1 VFLLGQKYNNLE
13 KVNKGITMEQQVKQ
27 ERLQG
32 RLGPEIKEFRQE
44 RRTLQLATVDEE
56 GRPNVSYAPF
66 VQNQEGY
73 FVLISDIARH
83 ARNLK
88 ANPNVSLMMIEDEE
102 SSKQLYAR
110 KRLTFD
116 ATASVVERE
125 SELWT
130 QVIGQMKERFGE
142 IIDGLS
148 QLQDFSLFNLKAEN
162 GLFVKGF
169 GQAYQVSGDDLVDF
183 VHLQEGHKKVSNE

>member
-1 VFLLGQKYNNLE
+1 
-13 KVNKGITMEQQVKQ
+13 MEQQVKQ

-88 ANPNVSLMMIEDEE
+88 ANPQVSLMMIEDEE

-116 ATASVVERE
+116 ALASVVERE
-125 SELWT
+125 TELWT
-130 QVIGQMKERFGE
+130 QVIGQMQERFGE

>member
-1 VFLLGQKYNNLE
+1 
-13 KVNKGITMEQQVKQ
+13 MDQQVKQ

-44 RRTLQLATVDEE
+44 RRTLQLATVDAEA
-56 GRPNVSYAPF
+56 RPNVSYAPY

-73 FVLISDIARH
+73 FVLISKIARH
-83 ARNLK
+83 ARNLLE
-88 ANPNVSLMMIEDEE
+88 NPNVSLMMIEDEE
-102 SSKQLYAR
+102 SSKQLFAR

-116 ATASVVERE
+116 AVANVVERDTYM
-125 SELWT
+125 WQ
-130 QVIGQMKERFGE
+130 QVVGQMKERFGE

-148 QLQDFSLFNLKAEN
+148 QLEDFVLFNLKPES

-183 VHLQEGHKKVSNE
+183 VHLQEGHKKIESA

>member
-1 VFLLGQKYNNLE
+1 
-13 KVNKGITMEQQVKQ
+13 MDQQVKQ

-32 RLGPEIKEFRQE
+32 RLGPEIKKFRQE
-44 RRTLQLATVDEE
+44 RRTIQLATVDAE
-56 GRPNVSYAPF
+56 GRPNVSYAPY

-73 FVLISDIARH
+73 FVLISQIARH
-83 ARNLK
+83 ARNLLE
-88 ANPNVSLMMIEDEE
+88 NPNVSLMMIEDED
-102 SSKQLYAR
+102 SSKQLFAR

-116 ATASVVERE
+116 AVATVVERDTE
-125 SELWT
+125 MWQ
-130 QVIGQMKERFGE
+130 QVVGQMKDCFGE

-148 QLQDFSLFNLKAEN
+148 QLEDFVLFNLKAEQ

-183 VHLQEGHKKVSNE
+183 VHLQEGHKKIESA

>member
-1 VFLLGQKYNNLE
+1 
-13 KVNKGITMEQQVKQ
+13 MDQQVKQ

-44 RRTLQLATVDEE
+44 RRTLQLATIDAE
-56 GRPNVSYAPF
+56 GRPNVSYAPY

-73 FVLISDIARH
+73 FVLISKIARH
-83 ARNLK
+83 ARNLLE
-88 ANPNVSLMMIEDEE
+88 NPNVSLMMIEDEE
-102 SSKQLYAR
+102 SSKQLFAR

-116 ATASVVERE
+116 AVANVVERDTE
-125 SELWT
+125 MWQ
-130 QVIGQMKERFGE
+130 QVVEQMKERFGE

-148 QLQDFSLFNLKAEN
+148 QLEDFVLFNLKPES

-183 VHLQEGHKKVSNE
+183 VHLQEGHKKVESA

>member
-1 VFLLGQKYNNLE
+1 
-13 KVNKGITMEQQVKQ
+13 MDQQVKQ

-32 RLGPEIKEFRQE
+32 RLGPEIKAFRQE
-44 RRTLQLATVDEE
+44 RRTLQLATVDAK
-56 GRPNVSYAPF
+56 GRPNVSYAPY

-73 FVLISDIARH
+73 FVLISQIARH
-83 ARNLK
+83 ARNLLE
-88 ANPNVSLMMIEDEE
+88 NPNVSLMMIEDEG
-102 SSKQLYAR
+102 SSKQLFAR

-116 ATASVVERE
+116 AVATVVERDTE
-125 SELWT
+125 IWQ
-130 QVIGQMKERFGE
+130 QVIGQMQVRFGD

-148 QLQDFSLFNLKAEN
+148 QLEDFVLFNLKAEQ

-183 VHLQEGHKKVSNE
+183 VHLQEGHKKIESA

>member
-1 VFLLGQKYNNLE
+1 
-13 KVNKGITMEQQVKQ
+13 MEQQVKQ

-88 ANPNVSLMMIEDEE
+88 ANPQVSLMMIEDEE

-116 ATASVVERE
+116 AQASVVERE
-125 SELWT
+125 TELWV
-130 QVIGQMKERFGE
+130 QVIGQMQERFGE

>member
-1 VFLLGQKYNNLE
+1 
-13 KVNKGITMEQQVKQ
+13 MDQQVKQ

-44 RRTLQLATVDEE
+44 RRTLQLATVDAE
-56 GRPNVSYAPF
+56 GRPNVSYAPYI
-66 VQNQEGY
+66 QNQEGY
-73 FVLISDIARH
+73 FVLISKIARH
-83 ARNLK
+83 ARNLLE
-88 ANPNVSLMMIEDEE
+88 NPNVSLMMIEDEE
-102 SSKQLYAR
+102 SSKQLFAR

-116 ATASVVERE
+116 AVANVVERDTE
-125 SELWT
+125 MWQ
-130 QVIGQMKERFGE
+130 QVVGQMKERFGE

-148 QLQDFSLFNLKAEN
+148 QLEDFVLFNLKPES

-183 VHLQEGHKKVSNE
+183 VHLQEGHKKVESA

>member
-1 VFLLGQKYNNLE
+1 
-13 KVNKGITMEQQVKQ
+13 MDQQVKQ

-44 RRTLQLATVDEE
+44 RRTLQLATVDAE
-56 GRPNVSYAPF
+56 GRPNVSYAPY

-73 FVLISDIARH
+73 FVLISKIARH
-83 ARNLK
+83 ARNLLE
-88 ANPNVSLMMIEDEE
+88 NPNVSLMMIEDEE
-102 SSKQLYAR
+102 SSKQLFAR

-116 ATASVVERE
+116 AVANVVERDTE
-125 SELWT
+125 MWQ

-148 QLQDFSLFNLKAEN
+148 QLEDFVLFNLKPES

-183 VHLQEGHKKVSNE
+183 VHLQEGHKKVESA

>member
-1 VFLLGQKYNNLE
+1 
-13 KVNKGITMEQQVKQ
+13 MDQQVKQ

-44 RRTLQLATVDEE
+44 RRTLQLATVDAE
-56 GRPNVSYAPF
+56 GRPNVSYAPY
-66 VQNQEGY
+66 VQNQGGY
-73 FVLISDIARH
+73 FVLISKIARH
-83 ARNLK
+83 ARNLLE
-88 ANPNVSLMMIEDEE
+88 NPNVSLMMIEDEE
-102 SSKQLYAR
+102 SSKQLFAR

-116 ATASVVERE
+116 AVANVVERDTE
-125 SELWT
+125 MWQ
-130 QVIGQMKERFGE
+130 QVVGQMKERFGE

-148 QLQDFSLFNLKAEN
+148 QLEDFVLFNLKPES

-183 VHLQEGHKKVSNE
+183 VHLQEGHKKVESA

>member
-1 VFLLGQKYNNLE
+1 
-13 KVNKGITMEQQVKQ
+13 MDQQVKQ

-44 RRTLQLATVDEE
+44 RKTIQLATVDEE
-56 GRPNVSYAPF
+56 GRPNVSYAPY
-66 VQNQEGY
+66 VQNQDGY
-73 FVLISDIARH
+73 FVLISQIARH
-83 ARNLK
+83 ARNLEK
-88 ANPNVSLMMIEDEE
+88 NPDVSLMMIEDE
-102 SSKQLYAR
+102 SDSKQLFAR

-116 ATASVVERE
+116 AVASIVERDTE
-125 SELWT
+125 QW
-130 QVIGQMKERFGE
+130 QAVIAQMQDRFGE

-148 QLQDFSLFNLKAEN
+148 QLQDFILFNLKAEQ

-183 VHLQEGHKKVSNE
+183 VHLQEGHRKVEKSEA

>member
-1 VFLLGQKYNNLE
+1 
-13 KVNKGITMEQQVKQ
+13 MDQQVKQ

-32 RLGPEIKEFRQE
+32 RLGPEIQEFRQE
-44 RRTLQLATVDEE
+44 RRTLQLATVDAD

-66 VQNQEGY
+66 VQNQDGY
-73 FVLISDIARH
+73 FVLISEIARH
-83 ARNLK
+83 ARNLQV
-88 ANPNVSLMMIEDEE
+88 NPSVSIMMIEDEGG
-102 SSKQLYAR
+102 SKQLFAR

-116 ATASVVERE
+116 AAAKVVERD
-125 SELWT
+125 SEQWN
-130 QVIGQMKERFGE
+130 QVIEQLQERFGE

-148 QLQDFSLFNLKAEN
+148 QLQDFVLFNFKPEH

>member
-1 VFLLGQKYNNLE
+1 
-13 KVNKGITMEQQVKQ
+13 MDQQIKQ

-32 RLGPEIKEFRQE
+32 RLGPEIQEFRQQ
-44 RRTLQLATVDEE
+44 RKTIQLATVDEE

-73 FVLISDIARH
+73 FVLISEIARH
-83 ARNLK
+83 ARNLQV
-88 ANPNVSLMMIEDEE
+88 NPHVSLMLIEDEE
-102 SSKQLYAR
+102 SSKQLFAR

-116 ATASVVERE
+116 AIASVVERD
-125 SELWT
+125 SPLWA
-130 QVIGQMKERFGE
+130 QVIGQMQERFGE
-142 IIDGLS
+142 IVEGLS
-148 QLQDFSLFNLKAEN
+148 QLQDFVLFNLKAER

-183 VHLQEGHKKVSNE
+183 VHPQEGHKKASNS

>member
-1 VFLLGQKYNNLE
+1 
-13 KVNKGITMEQQVKQ
+13 MDQQVKQ

-32 RLGPEIKEFRQE
+32 RLGPEIQEFRQE
-44 RRTLQLATVDEE
+44 RRTLQLATVDEQ

-66 VQNQEGY
+66 VQNQDGY
-73 FVLISDIARH
+73 FVLISEIARH
-83 ARNLK
+83 ARNLQV
-88 ANPNVSLMMIEDEE
+88 NPSVSIMMIEDEE
-102 SSKQLYAR
+102 SSKQLFAR

-116 ATASVVERE
+116 AVASVVERD
-125 SELWT
+125 SQQWQ
-130 QVIGQMKERFGE
+130 QVIKQMQQRFGE

-148 QLQDFSLFNLKAEN
+148 QLQDFVLFNMKPEQ

-183 VHLQEGHKKVSNE
+183 VHLQDGHKKVSNA

>member
-1 VFLLGQKYNNLE
+1 
-13 KVNKGITMEQQVKQ
+13 MEQQVKQ

-44 RRTLQLATVDEE
+44 RRTLQLATVDQD

-73 FVLISDIARH
+73 FVLISDVARH

-88 ANPNVSLMMIEDEE
+88 ANPQVSLMMIEDEE

-116 ATASVVERE
+116 AQASVVERE
-125 SELWT
+125 TELWT
-130 QVIGQMKERFGE
+130 QVIGQMQERFGE

>member
-1 VFLLGQKYNNLE
+1 
-13 KVNKGITMEQQVKQ
+13 QVKQ

-88 ANPNVSLMMIEDEE
+88 ANPQVSLMMIEDEE

-116 ATASVVERE
+116 AQASVVDRE
-125 SELWT
+125 TELWT
-130 QVIGQMKERFGE
+130 QVIGQMQERFGE

-148 QLQDFSLFNLKAEN
+148 QLQDFSLFKLEAEN

>member
-1 VFLLGQKYNNLE
+1 
-13 KVNKGITMEQQVKQ
+13 MDQQVKQ

-32 RLGPEIKEFRQE
+32 RLGPEIQEFRQE
-44 RRTLQLATVDEE
+44 RRTLQLATVDEQ

-66 VQNQEGY
+66 VQNQDGY
-73 FVLISDIARH
+73 FVLISEIARH
-83 ARNLK
+83 ARNLQV
-88 ANPNVSLMMIEDEE
+88 NPSVSIMMIEDEE
-102 SSKQLYAR
+102 SSKQLFAR

-116 ATASVVERE
+116 AVASVVERD
-125 SELWT
+125 SEQWQ
-130 QVIGQMKERFGE
+130 QVIKQMQQRFGE

-148 QLQDFSLFNLKAEN
+148 QLQDFVLFNMKPEQ

-183 VHLQEGHKKVSNE
+183 VHLQDGHKKVSNA

>member
-1 VFLLGQKYNNLE
+1 
-13 KVNKGITMEQQVKQ
+13 MDQQVKQ

-44 RRTLQLATVDEE
+44 RRTLQLATVDAE
-56 GRPNVSYAPF
+56 GRPNVSYAPY

-73 FVLISDIARH
+73 FVLISKIARH
-83 ARNLK
+83 ARNLLE
-88 ANPNVSLMMIEDEE
+88 NPNVSLMMIEDEE
-102 SSKQLYAR
+102 SSKQLFAR

-116 ATASVVERE
+116 AVANVVERDTE
-125 SELWT
+125 MWQ
-130 QVIGQMKERFGE
+130 QVVGQMKECFGE

-148 QLQDFSLFNLKAEN
+148 QLEDFVLFNLKPES

-183 VHLQEGHKKVSNE
+183 VHLQEGHKKVESA

>member
-1 VFLLGQKYNNLE
+1 MG
-13 KVNKGITMEQQVKQ
+13 QQVKQ

-32 RLGPEIKEFRQE
+32 RLEPEIKEFRQE
-44 RRTLQLATVDEE
+44 RQTLQLATVDAD

-73 FVLISDIARH
+73 FVLISKIARH
-83 ARNLK
+83 ARNLLE
-88 ANPNVSLMMIEDEE
+88 NPQVSLMMIEDEE
-102 SSKQLYAR
+102 GAKQLFAR

-116 ATASVVERE
+116 AVASVIERDTQ
-125 SELWT
+125 LWH
-130 QVIGQMKERFGE
+130 QVITQMEERFGE
-142 IIDGLS
+142 IVSGLS
-148 QLQDFSLFNLKAEN
+148 QLEDFVLFNLKAER

-183 VHLQEGHKKVSNE
+183 VHLQEGHRKISNG

>member
-1 VFLLGQKYNNLE
+1 ME
-13 KVNKGITMEQQVKQ
+13 KQVKQ

-44 RRTLQLATVDEE
+44 RKTIQLATVDEE
-56 GRPNVSYAPF
+56 GRPNVSYAPY
-66 VQNQEGY
+66 VQNQDGY
-73 FVLISDIARH
+73 FVLISQIARH
-83 ARNLK
+83 ARNLEK
-88 ANPNVSLMMIEDEE
+88 NPNVSLMMIEDE
-102 SSKQLYAR
+102 SDSKQLFAR

-116 ATASVVERE
+116 AVASIVERDTE
-125 SELWT
+125 QW
-130 QVIGQMKERFGE
+130 QAVIAQMQDRFGE

-148 QLQDFSLFNLKAEN
+148 QLQDFILFNLKAEQ

-183 VHLQEGHKKVSNE
+183 VHLQEGHRKVEKSEA

>member
-1 VFLLGQKYNNLE
+1 
-13 KVNKGITMEQQVKQ
+13 MEQQVKQ

-44 RRTLQLATVDEE
+44 RRTLQLATVDQA

-73 FVLISDIARH
+73 FVLISDVARH

-88 ANPNVSLMMIEDEE
+88 ANPQVSLMMIEDEE

-116 ATASVVERE
+116 AQASVVERE
-125 SELWT
+125 TELWT
-130 QVIGQMKERFGE
+130 QVIGQMQERFGE

>member
-1 VFLLGQKYNNLE
+1 
-13 KVNKGITMEQQVKQ
+13 MDQQVKQ

-32 RLGPEIKEFRQE
+32 RLGPEIKQFRQE
-44 RRTLQLATVDEE
+44 RRTLQLATVDAE
-56 GRPNVSYAPF
+56 GRPNVSYAPY

-73 FVLISDIARH
+73 FVLISKIARH
-83 ARNLK
+83 ARNLLE
-88 ANPNVSLMMIEDEE
+88 NPNVSLMMIEDEE
-102 SSKQLYAR
+102 SSKQLFAR

-116 ATASVVERE
+116 AVANVVERDTE
-125 SELWT
+125 MWH
-130 QVIGQMKERFGE
+130 QVVGQMKERFGE

-148 QLQDFSLFNLKAEN
+148 QLEDFVLFNLKPES

-183 VHLQEGHKKVSNE
+183 VHLQEGHKKIESA

>member
-1 VFLLGQKYNNLE
+1 
-13 KVNKGITMEQQVKQ
+13 MDQQVKQ

-32 RLGPEIKEFRQE
+32 RLEPEIKEFRQE
-44 RRTLQLATVDEE
+44 RQTLQLATVDVD

-73 FVLISDIARH
+73 FVLISKIARH
-83 ARNLK
+83 ARNLLE
-88 ANPNVSLMMIEDEE
+88 NPQVSLMMIEDEE
-102 SSKQLYAR
+102 GAKQLFAR

-116 ATASVVERE
+116 AVASVIERDTQ
-125 SELWT
+125 LWH
-130 QVIGQMKERFGE
+130 QVITQMEERFGE
-142 IIDGLS
+142 IVSGLS
-148 QLQDFSLFNLKAEN
+148 QLEDFVLFNLKAER

-183 VHLQEGHKKVSNE
+183 VHLQEGHRKISNG

>member
-1 VFLLGQKYNNLE
+1 
-13 KVNKGITMEQQVKQ
+13 MDQQVKQ

-44 RRTLQLATVDEE
+44 RRTLQLATVDAE

-73 FVLISDIARH
+73 FVLISQIARH
-83 ARNLK
+83 ARNLLD
-88 ANPNVSLMMIEDEE
+88 NPNVSLMMIEDEDT
-102 SSKQLYAR
+102 SKQLFAR

-116 ATASVVERE
+116 AVATVVERD
-125 SELWT
+125 SELWL
-130 QVIGQMKERFGE
+130 QVVGQMKERFGE

-148 QLQDFSLFNLKAEN
+148 KLEDFVLFNLKAEQ
-162 GLFVKGF
+162 GLFGKGF
-169 GQAYQVSGDDLVDF
+169 GQAFQVSGDDLVDF
-183 VHLQEGHKKVSNE
+183 VHLQEGHKKIENA

>member
-1 VFLLGQKYNNLE
+1 
-13 KVNKGITMEQQVKQ
+13 MDQQVKQ

-32 RLGPEIKEFRQE
+32 RLGPEIQEFRQE
-44 RRTLQLATVDEE
+44 RRTLQLATVDAD

-66 VQNQEGY
+66 VQNQDGY
-73 FVLISDIARH
+73 FVLISEIARH
-83 ARNLK
+83 ARNLQV
-88 ANPNVSLMMIEDEE
+88 NPSVSIMMIEDED
-102 SSKQLYAR
+102 SSKQLFAR

-116 ATASVVERE
+116 AVAKVVERD
-125 SELWT
+125 SEQWN
-130 QVIGQMKERFGE
+130 QVVAQLKERFGE

-148 QLQDFSLFNLKAEN
+148 QLQDFVLFNFKPEH

-183 VHLQEGHKKVSNE
+183 VHLQEGHKKASNA

>member
-1 VFLLGQKYNNLE
+1 
-13 KVNKGITMEQQVKQ
+13 MDQQVKQ

-44 RRTLQLATVDEE
+44 RRTIQLATVDAE
-56 GRPNVSYAPF
+56 GRPNVSYAPY

-73 FVLISDIARH
+73 FVLISQIARH
-83 ARNLK
+83 ARNLLE
-88 ANPNVSLMMIEDEE
+88 NPNVSLMMIEDED
-102 SSKQLYAR
+102 SSKQLFAR

-116 ATASVVERE
+116 AVATVVERDTE
-125 SELWT
+125 MWQ
-130 QVIGQMKERFGE
+130 QVVGQMKDRFGE

-148 QLQDFSLFNLKAEN
+148 QLEDFVLFNLKAEQ

-183 VHLQEGHKKVSNE
+183 VHLREGHKRVEKA

>member
-1 VFLLGQKYNNLE
+1 
-13 KVNKGITMEQQVKQ
+13 MEQQVKQ

-88 ANPNVSLMMIEDEE
+88 ANPQVSLMMIEDEE

-116 ATASVVERE
+116 AQASVVDRE
-125 SELWT
+125 TELWT
-130 QVIGQMKERFGE
+130 QVIGQMQERFGE

-148 QLQDFSLFNLKAEN
+148 QLQDFSLFKLEAEN

-183 VHLQEGHKKVSNE
+183 VYLQEGHKKVSNE

>member
-1 VFLLGQKYNNLE
+1 
-13 KVNKGITMEQQVKQ
+13 MDQQVKQ

-44 RRTLQLATVDEE
+44 RQTLQLATVDAE

-73 FVLISDIARH
+73 FVLISQIARH
-83 ARNLK
+83 ARNLLD
-88 ANPNVSLMMIEDEE
+88 NPNVSLMMIEDEDT
-102 SSKQLYAR
+102 SKQLFAR

-116 ATASVVERE
+116 AVATVVERDT
-125 SELWT
+125 ELWQ
-130 QVIGQMKERFGE
+130 QVVGQMKERFGE

-148 QLQDFSLFNLKAEN
+148 KLEDFVLFNLKAEQ

-169 GQAYQVSGDDLVDF
+169 GQAFQVSGDDLVDV
-183 VHLQEGHKKVSNE
+183 VHLQEGHKKIENA

>member
-1 VFLLGQKYNNLE
+1 
-13 KVNKGITMEQQVKQ
+13 MEQQVKQ

-66 VQNQEGY
+66 VQNQKGY

-88 ANPNVSLMMIEDEE
+88 ANPQVSLMMIEDEE

-116 ATASVVERE
+116 AQASVVERE
-125 SELWT
+125 TELWT
-130 QVIGQMKERFGE
+130 QVIGQMQERFGE

>member
-1 VFLLGQKYNNLE
+1 
-13 KVNKGITMEQQVKQ
+13 M
-27 ERLQG
+27 QG

-44 RRTLQLATVDEE
+44 RRTLQLATVDAE
-56 GRPNVSYAPF
+56 GRPNVSYAPY

-73 FVLISDIARH
+73 FVLISKIARH
-83 ARNLK
+83 ARNLLE
-88 ANPNVSLMMIEDEE
+88 NPNVSLMMIEDEE
-102 SSKQLYAR
+102 SSKQLFAR

-116 ATASVVERE
+116 AVANVVERDTE
-125 SELWT
+125 MWQ
-130 QVIGQMKERFGE
+130 QVVGQMKERFGE

-148 QLQDFSLFNLKAEN
+148 QLEDFVLFNLKPES

-183 VHLQEGHKKVSNE
+183 VHLQEGHKKVESA

>member
-1 VFLLGQKYNNLE
+1 
-13 KVNKGITMEQQVKQ
+13 MEQQVKQ

-88 ANPNVSLMMIEDEE
+88 ANPQVSLMMIEDEE
-102 SSKQLYAR
+102 ISKQLYAR

-116 ATASVVERE
+116 AQASVVERE
-125 SELWT
+125 TELWT
-130 QVIGQMKERFGE
+130 QVIGQMQERFGE